1 MAPAFLAH
9 GWSAPDSG
17 TITIGQYDV
26 AQNTEAAR
34 RLIGYSPD
42 DPVLF
47 SDLTVEEHLVF
58 FAMVR
63 PSGKSLT
70 NDTVRK
76 DASRAIRDM
85 GLTRYRNRCV
95 EDLKAGYRRLLGV
108 TIAMMPFSEVKLLVL
123 DDPTRHMDPRSRREM
138 WEVLFKVRRYKGVFL
153 TTSDYAEAEA
163 LADRIAVLVK
173 GQFYCVGSPEY
184 IKAQFGMGYQLRLHK
199 GSDYKADD
207 VESLI
212 QKKHTFPPPRK
223 ALDNKG
229 AVVFRLTGDSDKLSI
244 TMREIFFALE
254 LEKSRLGIDKMG
266 VTVTTLEDVL
276 ESVSERRSV
285 PASMPGS
292 HEASAINEPPVV
304 KKGNVA
310 AKGNKAEKIASKM
323 DNDAKPMQDEQIK
336 QDAFANDRLGLL
348 RKQSQPAVG
357 IVATINCLFQKR
369 VMDWTRTVTLRS
381 GRWLLPSALLLLGG
395 YCESLALSGTTTLRT
410 TLTYDMAN
418 IVGQSA
424 GFCGATKNGRFQS
437 FVVTFVCPL
446 MQASDIQLEELD
458 VTNAQSQLLDL
469 ADEDVSTYVFR
480 YQMGVNP
487 HAALLALNL
496 LHTAILRNLTRDQ
509 IATIQLTNAPD
520 TFEGAHAPDT
530 LLSFLRELELSSTRR
545 KSTDYVVHVAIVRL
559 FCAVF
564 VPAALCYH
572 AAHFVALVLGERM
585 SGAKHLQLMTGLSSS
600 VFWLGHFT
608 FDMCLCVV
616 HAAAMAGATALFRP
630 YLSWNFVFA
639 IYMMFITYGGC
650 ATCLAYLA
658 SFWFENVTKA
668 FYTMVN
674 IYMFG
679 GVIGSLVAAAADMYV
694 FVASSEA
701 TYLWLELLLTIP
713 IRWLPTYIVTRG
725 LTKLILLRKEALLC
739 SEGGVL
745 LERYCHEDFLR
756 YTHSLHS
763 CCPQSGYTNSPE
775 TPAKLRPLSLSLYSG
790 LFELFALLLEACFC
804 FFAASFLDSDL
815 AQRLWVRY
823 QIRDVQYDPQNQ
835 DSINEDVR
843 NEEVLVDKIFN
854 QAKFAEH
861 ALVVRNLSKAY
872 GFFQQHFAIET
883 ISFTV
888 HHGECIG
895 IVGVIGTGK
904 TSMMGV
910 LGGELFPTSGDAFR
924 PGMSLTRDYRFWIQS
939 VGYVP
944 FGWGLLET
952 LTGREMIRVIA
963 LLRGV
968 QDVPRTT
975 ARVMGVVEL
984 SEPDAVVSTYSV
996 GAKTQLS
1003 LALALIAAPKLYL
1016 LDLPELDTQSRAIVH
1031 RVLGLLRPSST
1042 VVLTCEHLHHYED
1055 VCDRLAIMV
1064 AGRIECIGSV
1074 KGLSDKYVRGTT
1086 VTIYT
1091 FPDRKYDMDHQS
1103 AIVVDMTEHFST
1115 SSLARCYEG
1124 VLEFRLP
1131 DTPMGLCEMF
1141 DRLLFLKRKHKFHV
1155 FYVSETTLDQI
1166 FLSLC
1171 RKHAAIAHQSPL

>member
-1 MAPAFLAH
+1 MFGSLA
-9 GWSAPDSG
+9 GG
-17 TITIGQYDV
+17 
-26 AQNTEAAR
+26 E
-34 RLIGYSPD
+34 
-42 DPVLF
+42 
-47 SDLTVEEHLVF
+47 
-58 FAMVR
+58 
-63 PSGKSLT
+63 
-70 NDTVRK
+70 
-76 DASRAIRDM
+76 
-85 GLTRYRNRCV
+85 
-95 EDLKAGYRRLLGV
+95 
-108 TIAMMPFSEVKLLVL
+108 
-123 DDPTRHMDPRSRREM
+123 
-138 WEVLFKVRRYKGVFL
+138 
-153 TTSDYAEAEA
+153 
-163 LADRIAVLVK
+163 
-173 GQFYCVGSPEY
+173 
-184 IKAQFGMGYQLRLHK
+184 
-199 GSDYKADD
+199 
-207 VESLI
+207 
-212 QKKHTFPPPRK
+212 
-223 ALDNKG
+223 KG
-229 AVVFRLTGDSDKLSI
+229 A
-244 TMREIFFALE
+244 
-254 LEKSRLGIDKMG
+254 
-266 VTVTTLEDVL
+266 
-276 ESVSERRSV
+276 
-285 PASMPGS
+285 
-292 HEASAINEPPVV
+292 
-304 KKGNVA
+304 
-310 AKGNKAEKIASKM
+310 
-323 DNDAKPMQDEQIK
+323 
-336 QDAFANDRLGLL
+336 
-348 RKQSQPAVG
+348 
-357 IVATINCLFQKR
+357 
-369 VMDWTRTVTLRS
+369 
-381 GRWLLPSALLLLGG
+381 
-395 YCESLALSGTTTLRT
+395 
-410 TLTYDMAN
+410 
-418 IVGQSA
+418 
-424 GFCGATKNGRFQS
+424 
-437 FVVTFVCPL
+437 
-446 MQASDIQLEELD
+446 
-458 VTNAQSQLLDL
+458 
-469 ADEDVSTYVFR
+469 
-480 YQMGVNP
+480 
-487 HAALLALNL
+487 
-496 LHTAILRNLTRDQ
+496 HT
-509 IATIQLTNAPD
+509 
-520 TFEGAHAPDT
+520 PDT

-679 GVIGSLVAAAADMYV
+679 GKSSYPTAMFVRANRGDFNCKPENTLTAQYIKVMRGCLALPKVLFPHSYVHTSKGVIGSLVAAAADMYV

-843 NEEVLVDKIFN
+843 NEAVLVDKIFN